1 MRTLTAPAAL
11 AVALTGTARSAHDTL
26 PPNPQGLDTATWIV
40 IAAIVMFLA
49 GALIALAW
57 GARSGQ
63 FEDPEEAKYKMMD
76 TDPEHPTGWSALE
89 RPAATESPDGGRK

>member
-1 MRTLTAPAAL
+1 MRTLPIPAAL
-11 AVALTGTARSAHDTL
+11 AALLSSTARGAHDTL
-26 PPNPQGLDTATWIV
+26 PPNPHGLDTATWIV
-40 IAAIVMFLA
+40 IAAIVMFFV

-76 TDPEHPTGWSALE
+76 SDPEHPTGWSALE
-89 RPAATESPDGGRK
+89 RPPATEAPDGGRK